1 MISRNS
7 QSSSH
12 SEQAHPQQQPRNKSS
27 QQLETSSQHAA
38 QQIIIVSVLA
48 RDEACHKAPYFSAG
62 VCQILLLLAVR
73 HTFVSAIRARVRDR
87 SYISRFQSW
96 RIMTLSAG
104 LSCIIAGRVTII
116 WWLKSR
122 QVPTFLEDN
131 SIQEMSPAISPISY
145 LIIIIYTWAAII
157 IIRLPIFMHLYGIQ
171 WCRTGQNAY
180 NIQKYRKHPK

>member
-12 SEQAHPQQQPRNKSS
+12 SEQAHPQQQPRNKSN

-62 VCQILLLLAVR
+62 VCQILLLLAAR

-87 SYISRFQSW
+87 SYISRFQS
-96 RIMTLSAG
+96 
-104 LSCIIAGRVTII
+104 
-116 WWLKSR
+116 
-122 QVPTFLEDN
+122 
-131 SIQEMSPAISPISY
+131 
-145 LIIIIYTWAAII
+145 
-157 IIRLPIFMHLYGIQ
+157 
-171 WCRTGQNAY
+171 
-180 NIQKYRKHPK
+180 